1 MVIMRVAATRVVK
14 AECCRDCRLG
24 LADSTALRPPNCNH
38 AARAR
43 MGFFLFTIALARALS
58 APAGAAGE
66 SGDAAAQLGTNK
78 KGKIHFARE
87 KKSWAGFCFVCCC
100 LWDPPAL
107 IWQRL
112 RDSEVSK
119 KLSFRKR
126 WLVQRSACFG
136 GGGGAARESER
147 RVGVWTRVRGLLG
160 RRDQEKKGLGSGDT
174 ERSTATPSGGRDFA
188 ER

>member
-1 MVIMRVAATRVVK
+1 MVIMQVAATRVVK

-66 SGDAAAQLGTNK
+66 SDDAAAQLGTNK

-87 KKSWAGFCFVCCC
+87 KK
-100 LWDPPAL
+100 
-107 IWQRL
+107 
-112 RDSEVSK
+112 K
-119 KLSFRKR
+119 
-126 WLVQRSACFG
+126 
-136 GGGGAARESER
+136 
-147 RVGVWTRVRGLLG
+147 LG
-160 RRDQEKKGLGSGDT
+160 RVLFCLLLPLGSAGADLAAVARF
-174 ERSTATPSGGRDFA
+174 RSSEKA
-188 ER
+188 

>member
-1 MVIMRVAATRVVK
+1 MTADWAWRTAQPSGRPIATTRPGLGWVFSCSPLLWQGLCLHLLALLASRTMRRHSLARTR
-14 AECCRDCRLG
+14 
-24 LADSTALRPPNCNH
+24 
-38 AARAR
+38 RAR
-43 MGFFLFTIALARALS
+43 STL
-58 APAGAAGE
+58 
-66 SGDAAAQLGTNK
+66 
-78 KGKIHFARE
+78 RE
-87 KKSWAGFCFVCCC
+87 KKKSWAGFCFVCCC

-112 RDSEVSK
+112 RDSEVPK

-126 WLVQRSACFG
+126 WLAQRSACFG

-147 RVGVWTRVRGLLG
+147 RVGVWRVRGLLG